1 MCSLLMPMKQLK
13 SLLYLLPWVLFLPL
27 QAQDEIRF
35 DPLTSLNGLSHNTV
49 FAITQDNQGFMW
61 FGTGEGLNRFDGKN
75 ILTYYSNERD
85 SFGLVSNHIFSL
97 LPYSDW
103 GLFVGTNQGL
113 SFLDQISG
121 DFHRIDAPGGSLNM
135 VRKIYQSSDGIIYVC
150 SSHGLF
156 TLAEPFN
163 TAKQIMSGQNVLDIL
178 EYKKDVFWVVTETGI
193 LLVNSFGETI
203 KEYRGVTDS
212 EGNQVSLKFN
222 TSCLYSAEDGSIWFG
237 TKKSGLYYYDSTTDL
252 FVPVKI
258 DHQSNPL
265 EVNIVRTIHE
275 DKFGQLWIGT
285 ESGLFVYDRRDHS
298 LKHYDHKSEVQG
310 ERLSDKAVYSI
321 FQSKEDIMW
330 VGTYFGGVNVMRP
343 WQKGFHS
350 LLANHDGTG
359 LSGKA
364 VSEII
369 RDRSGKYWIATEDG
383 GVNVWDRMRN
393 KITYLKHEPE
403 QNSLSVNNVHALHQD
418 ADGVVWIGT
427 FLGGLN
433 RYDPEK
439 EEFTVYQNVKTGSVG
454 NNMVFS
460 LHRGSDSTL
469 WVGTPKGLCIFDSI
483 QNAYSR
489 YNPAQLGNRFV
500 YDILPG
506 PDNSI
511 WICSFNDHRLVNLN
525 LQTEEVSQ
533 YSYLSTLDHLEG
545 TRGFISGYEDSQGRL
560 WFGTRGDGLLQFDQ
574 QHKTFSRY
582 GVEEGLPNQYIYGI
596 LEDDQGDLWLSTNKG
611 LCEFK
616 PDKGSFTNYNL
627 SHGIPQNQFN
637 YRSAYKDENGWM
649 YFGSVNGLCYFHP
662 DSLEVN
668 AIPPSVYL
676 SAFRLFNKNIE
687 VGNGSVLKES
697 VLSTASIDLKFSDN
711 VFTIEFGMVDHM
723 SLNQGT
729 YAYYLEGFEE
739 DWNYVGQQN
748 TATYTNLSPG
758 KYTFKLKGANN
769 DGIWS
774 ENIREVLINVK
785 PPFWLTPW
793 AYFIYGLILLD
804 IFLIYRA
811 YLQRR
816 QKERTAV
823 QLERLEKEKV
833 TELNEHKINFFTYI
847 SHEFKTP
854 LTLIIASIDKF
865 LYASAHR
872 EASDNSE
879 YRLIKRSAK
888 RLLFLIDQLMEF
900 RRIEMDHA
908 KMELSQGD
916 VILFL
921 RDTFN
926 AFSPLYRS
934 KEINYRFRS
943 SPSNYS
949 TYFDSDKLE
958 KIITNL
964 ISNAIKHT
972 AKEGVIEMEV
982 KVFEEG
988 DNRIQI
994 ILSDSG
1000 NGINPEE
1007 LSKIFRPFYQTE
1019 KGGSIP
1025 LGSGIGLALVKS
1037 LIDFMDGTIEV
1048 QSNLQRGTFITIEL
1062 PIGKTFDAD
1071 VIGAIDGNKTIDL
1084 EHEIVGKQVEPSTV
1098 DTAVPE
1104 KENYHIL
1111 IVEDNSEILRLMVGH
1126 FTKQYKVSY
1135 AENGAEALE
1144 KVTKTLPDVIIS
1156 DIMMPEMDGLTLCEQ
1171 LKSNISTSHIP
1182 VLLLTAKTSRD
1193 NRLEGL
1199 DMGADMYIT
1208 KPFNLQEIDLR
1219 VRNILKSRER
1229 LKKHFVKFAELLET
1243 DMPINNKD
1251 EDFMLKLIS
1260 IVEDNLEH
1268 SDFNISAFA
1277 NAAGVSRSLLHMK
1290 LKKLVGLNATEFVK
1304 AIRLKHAA
1312 QLLEQSS
1319 FSISEIAFKVGYA
1332 DPSYFTKTFKEKYNS
1347 SPTAYRRRASNA
1359 VNT

>member
-1 MCSLLMPMKQLK
+1 MHMKKLK
-13 SLLYLLPWVLFLPL
+13 CLFCLLPWAIFLPL

-35 DPLTSLNGLSHNTV
+35 DWLTSLNGLSHNTV

-121 DFHRIDAPGGSLNM
+121 NFHAIDFQGGSLNI
-135 VRKIYQSSDGIIYVC
+135 VRKIYQSKDGLIYIC

-156 TLAEPFN
+156 TVSEPFGE
-163 TAKQIMSGQNVLDIL
+163 AKRIIAGKNVLDIL

-193 LLVNSFGETI
+193 LLVNSFGEVI
-203 KEYRGVTDS
+203 KEYQVIADS
-212 EGNQVSLKFN
+212 EGNEVSLNFN
-222 TSCLYSAEDGSIWFG
+222 TSCLYRAQDDSIWFG
-237 TKKSGLYYYDSTTDL
+237 TKKSGLYYYDSTRDL
-252 FVPVKI
+252 FVPIKI

-265 EVNIVRTIHE
+265 EVNIVRTINE
-275 DKFGQLWIGT
+275 DKSGQLWIGT
-285 ESGLFVYDRRDHS
+285 ESGLFVYDRKNNS
-298 LKHYDHKSEVQG
+298 LKNYSHSSEAG
-310 ERLSDKAVYSI
+310 RLSDKAVYSV
-321 FQSKEDIMW
+321 FQSKENIMW

-350 LLANHDGTG
+350 LLADRDGTG

-369 RDRSGKYWIATEDG
+369 QDNNGKYWIATEDG
-383 GVNVWDRMRN
+383 GVNIWDRKHS
-393 KITYLKHEPE
+393 KITNLKHDASK
-403 QNSLSVNNVHALHQD
+403 NSLSVNNVHALLQD
-418 ADGVVWIGT
+418 ADGIVWMGT

-433 RYDPEK
+433 RYDPNK
-439 EEFTVYQNVKTGSVG
+439 DDFTIYQNMNSGSVRS
-454 NNMVFS
+454 NMVFS
-460 LHRGSDSTL
+460 LHRGTDSTL
-469 WVGTPKGLCIFDSI
+469 WVGTPRGLCIFDSI
-483 QNAYSR
+483 QNAYIQ
-489 YNPAQLGNRFV
+489 YKPAQLGKRFV
-500 YDILPG
+500 YDILQG
-506 PDNSI
+506 QDKSL
-511 WICSFNDHRLVNLN
+511 WICSFNDHRLINLN
-525 LQTEEVSQ
+525 LETEEIKQ
-533 YSYLSTLDHLEG
+533 YSYLNTLNHLVG
-545 TRGFISGYEDSQGRL
+545 SRGFTSGFEDSRGRL

-574 QHKTFSRY
+574 ENKTFTRY
-582 GVEEGLPNQYIYGI
+582 GVDEGLPNQYIYGI
-596 LEDDQGDLWLSTNKG
+596 LEDDQGDLWLSSNKG
-611 LCEFK
+611 LCEFS
-616 PDKGSFTNYNL
+616 PDDKSFINYNI
-627 SHGIPQNQFN
+627 SHGLPQNQFN

-668 AIPPSVYL
+668 SIPPSVYL

-697 VLSTASIDLKFSDN
+697 VLSTETIDLKFSDN
-711 VFTIEFGMVDHM
+711 VFTFEFGMVDHM

-758 KYTFKLKGANN
+758 KYTFKLKGANI
-769 DGIWS
+769 DGVWS
-774 ENIREVLINVK
+774 ENIREVMINVK

-793 AYFIYGLILLD
+793 AYLIYGLVLLD

-816 QKERTAV
+816 QKERMAV

-833 TELNEHKINFFTYI
+833 TELNKHKINFFTYI

-865 LYASAHR
+865 LLASSNR
-872 EASDNSE
+872 ETNENSE

-916 VILFL
+916 IILFL
-921 RDTFN
+921 SDTFH

-934 KEINYRFRS
+934 KEINFRFRS
-943 SPSNYS
+943 SLSNYP

-972 AKEGVIEMEV
+972 AKEGVVEMEV
-982 KVFEEG
+982 NVLEERKS
-988 DNRIQI
+988 RIQI

-1000 NGINPEE
+1000 NGIDPEE
-1007 LSKIFRPFYQTE
+1007 LSKIFKPFYQTE
-1019 KGGSIP
+1019 KGESIP

-1037 LIDFMDGTIEV
+1037 LIDFMKGTIEV

-1062 PIGKTFDAD
+1062 PIGETFDAD
-1071 VIGAIDGNKTIDL
+1071 VIEAIDGNKTIDL
-1084 EHEIVGKQVEPSTV
+1084 EHEIVGSEFELDKVGKSMQ
-1098 DTAVPE
+1098 E
-1104 KENYHIL
+1104 KEVYQVL
-1111 IVEDNSEILRLMVGH
+1111 IVEDNSEILRLLVRH
-1126 FTKQYKVSY
+1126 FTKQYKVSF
-1135 AENGAEALE
+1135 AENGEEALE
-1144 KVTKTLPDVIIS
+1144 KVNKTLPDVIIS
-1156 DIMMPEMDGLTLCEQ
+1156 DIMMPKMDGLALCEH

-1199 DMGADMYIT
+1199 DIGADMYIT

-1229 LKKHFVKFAELLET
+1229 LKKHFIKFAELLET
-1243 DMPINNKD
+1243 DIPINNKD

-1260 IVEDNLEH
+1260 IVEAKMEN

-1277 NAAGVSRSLLHMK
+1277 SAAGVSRSLLHMK

-1312 QLLEQSS
+1312 QLLEKSEL
-1319 FSISEIAFKVGYA
+1319 SISEIAFKVGYA

-1347 SPTAYRRRASNA
+1347 NPSAYRRRASNA